1 MKREYNSS
9 KSVKRVGGIM
19 VDIDYESSIK
29 NVLEDFFGM
38 EIIFKKSPS
47 KILLQSKLEKR
58 LKEVAKHDIKKLMN
72 IAQNIVND
80 LNIRDDRIFFLD
92 IIEEIIYT
100 YINKNILNV
109 SMNEEK
115 YFFDQL
121 KRLSGETYE
130 GNKSSINILLF
141 NKEKNI
147 ETDLRNLG
155 LELIKT
161 DNKNIKNIFDSK
173 LTLRLLD
180 GKNNVLII
188 DNKLRVIG
196 IARNKSKGVTIKLKL
211 SENLR
216 EIDNTLLRYFFYLYI
231 NSLLKESG
239 KVKAEIENMDW
250 VVDEEDILEV
260 LEISEELLELD
271 IRQKYREYRKLVGD
285 FVLIEIENATL
296 NLYLN
301 NSLDNYLSYSNSKW
315 KYKSF
320 YLFKFL
326 MIESLYRERLLKYGD
341 SNLQYHQYMQ
351 KVIDNINVVTKILKN
366 LTLEKKGALILILKE
381 DIKDFEDFLDMKE
394 IEEKLSSNF
403 LLSKFSFDSDIYKQ
417 IILDRENSIKVKD
430 IHFNFLDLL
439 LSIDGAVI
447 LDSSFNLLTFG
458 ELVKLELGSGGSDFG
473 ARTNAAISASKYAIA
488 IKISEDGEVTM
499 YDKYKVVI
507 KI

>member
-1 MKREYNSS
+1 
-9 KSVKRVGGIM
+9 M
-19 VDIDYESSIK
+19 VNLDYENSIK
-29 NVLEDFFGM
+29 SVLEDFFGM
-38 EIIFKKSPS
+38 ELIFKKTS
-47 KILLQSKLEKR
+47 KIILQSRLETR
-58 LKEVAKHDIKKLMN
+58 LKEVTSHDIKKLMN

-80 LNIRDDRIFFLD
+80 LDIESDRILFVD
-92 IIEEIIYT
+92 IIEEIIHT

-109 SMNEEK
+109 NMNEQK

-130 GNKSSINILLF
+130 GTNSSVNILLF
-141 NKEKNI
+141 NKDKNI
-147 ETDLRNLG
+147 ENDLNNLG

-161 DNKNIKNIFDSK
+161 EDKELKDIFGSK

-188 DNKLRVIG
+188 NNKLKVIG

-231 NSLLKESG
+231 NSLLKDSE
-239 KVKAEIENMDW
+239 KVKAEAEELNW
-250 VVDEEDILEV
+250 VVDEEDIMEV
-260 LEISEELLELD
+260 LEISEELLEID
-271 IRQKYREYRKLVGD
+271 IRKKYKEYRKLVGD
-285 FVLIEIENATL
+285 FVLIEIENGTL

-301 NSLDNYLSYSNSKW
+301 NSLDNYLSYNNSKW

-351 KVIDNINVVTKILKN
+351 KVIDNINVITKLLKN

-381 DIKDFEDFLDMKE
+381 DIKDFEDCIDMNI

-403 LLSKFSFDSDIYKQ
+403 LLSKFSFKSDIYKQ
-417 IILDRENSIKVKD
+417 IVLERENSIKVKD
-430 IHFNFLDLL
+430 MHFNFLDLL

-458 ELVKLELGSGGSDFG
+458 ELVKLEGSGTDFG
-473 ARTNAAISASKYAIA
+473 ARTNAAISASKYTIA

-499 YDKYKVVI
+499 YDNYKAII